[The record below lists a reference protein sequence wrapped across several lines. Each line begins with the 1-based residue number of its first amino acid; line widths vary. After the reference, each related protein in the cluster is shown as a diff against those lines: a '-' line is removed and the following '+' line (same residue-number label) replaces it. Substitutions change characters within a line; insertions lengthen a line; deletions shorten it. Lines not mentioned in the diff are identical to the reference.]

1 MQGPELSCEFTITI
15 SLPHRARARVRVS
28 GDIDRAATTCL
39 GAQLAGL
46 LDVGV
51 EQVRLDLSEAHQFD
65 YHLLEVL
72 GRVRARLHTRGGRLI
87 TTGTV
92 GDLLTQTHS
101 AMAVSGT
108 AVSGS
113 AAPYHQV
120 AVGDQ
125 AYPETFHQP

>member
-1 MQGPELSCEFTITI
+1 M
-15 SLPHRARARVRVS
+15 RVS

-51 EQVRLDLSEAHQFD
+51 EQVRLDLSEAHHVD
-65 YHLLEVL
+65 YHLLGVL
-72 GRVRARLHTRGGRLI
+72 GRVRARLHTRGGCLI

-92 GDLLTQTHS
+92 GELLTQTHS
-101 AMAVSGT
+101 AMTVSGT

-113 AAPYHQV
+113 AAPYRQV
-120 AVGDQ
+120 AAGAQ
-125 AYPETFHQP
+125 NYPETFNQP